1 MSTDESVNANSA
13 TGAGFLRV
21 EAEKVT
27 TLMDLVGE
35 IGLGVAEVTNHPS
48 LAGLELEAFETA
60 AHRLNMLV
68 RELQDVASSLRLVP
82 VGDLFKRM
90 RRTVRDLA
98 KQTNK
103 KIELVLEGEDAQIDK
118 VVVDR
123 LYEPLVHIMR
133 NSADHGLES
142 PEERTAHGKPETGTI
157 TLSAV
162 QMGGEI
168 LISIADDGR
177 GLNRDR
183 ILAKAIEKGLVS
195 PDDIPEDSVLWRLIF
210 HPGFSTAEVVSNLS
224 GRGVGM
230 DVLNMTIKE
239 LRGRISVES
248 TAGKGAKVILA
259 IPLSLAFLDSMVMRV
274 DNRLYAV
281 PVEAVHE
288 VLKPSAKQVK
298 EVSANGGGNVIQVR
312 KELITVCHLSD
323 FYAESD
329 ESTGVTH
336 LDDDCLLVVFNTQL
350 GLIALSVDEILD
362 QQQVTV
368 KPLTGRL
375 EGIRGGLGCAILHT
389 GEVAIV
395 LDVEAIAQWNSTGY

>member
-1 MSTDESVNANSA
+1 MSMDESINSNVANA
-13 TGAGFLRV
+13 AGFLRV

-27 TLMDLVGE
+27 ALMDLVGE
-35 IGLGVAEVTNHPS
+35 LGLGVAEVTNHPS

-60 AHRLNMLV
+60 THRLNMLV

-103 KIELVLEGEDAQIDK
+103 KIELVLEGEEAQIDK

-142 PEERTAHGKPETGTI
+142 PEERISQGKPETGVI

-248 TAGKGAKVILA
+248 TAGQGAKVILA

-288 VLKPSAKQVK
+288 VLKPNARQLK
-298 EVSANGGGNVIQVR
+298 EVSANGGGNMIQVR
-312 KELITVCHLSD
+312 NELITICHLSD

-329 ESTGVTH
+329 ASVGMTH

-350 GLIALSVDEILD
+350 GFIALSVDEILD

-368 KPLTGRL
+368 KPLVGRL
-375 EGIRGGLGCAILHT
+375 EGIRAGLGCAILHT

-395 LDVEAIAQWNSTGY
+395 LDVEAIAQWNNTGH